1 MNKFILGLLLIPVL
15 LVGICAVS
23 ASSIDDGAEISVVEH
38 GVDSTKISIADDGVD
53 IAGISIADDGV
64 DRHSDVDSVRSST
77 EPYEKLAS
85 ILEKP
90 KKDDKLASIPEEQQI
105 GLPAKDINIVKKPS
119 ILDSDRI
126 SEKPKKDDR
135 LASILEKPKKDGEL
149 LASGI
154 NEAPGMF
161 GSDRISETP
170 LNEIIRIDSILENQ
184 QRKELLA
191 TGIKEAPRILD
202 NDISEKQEMP
212 GIHAFGSIPESSLTS
227 IPDIELLKSV
237 YTPTNPTLDEVFINL
252 YFLYFPVF
260 IEFWTI

>member
-1 MNKFILGLLLIPVL
+1 MMVWT
-15 LVGICAVS
+15 
-23 ASSIDDGAEISVVEH
+23 
-38 GVDSTKISIADDGVD
+38 VDW
-53 IAGISIADDGV
+53 
-64 DRHSDVDSVRSST
+64 HSDVESVRSST
-77 EPYEKLAS
+77 EPYE
-85 ILEKP
+85 
-90 KKDDKLASIPEEQQI
+90 Q
-105 GLPAKDINIVKKPS
+105 
-119 ILDSDRI
+119 
-126 SEKPKKDDR
+126 